1 MIGEIKFSL
10 LGDTFPT
17 GLTQYLVDNEYSVE
31 EDGDENPT
39 SRRFLVNTNQEIFSN
54 EILSFIHRASY
65 TINELMTHKDTN
77 LINNFMDELAGKNS
91 LQLSEQDNRMIREFN
106 KYLKYRIILNK
117 DFKFKKDDGTN
128 FTYEL
133 LKEVNSNQTFNP
145 LFDTEDVDALL
156 NELEEVRLININRG
170 ILSRLDNLKYDMD
183 FKFIIRELDQIEKL
197 KRDKEILQRLNP
209 NFEVVTQI

>member
-1 MIGEIKFSL
+1 
-10 LGDTFPT
+10 
-17 GLTQYLVDNEYSVE
+17 
-31 EDGDENPT
+31 
-39 SRRFLVNTNQEIFSN
+39 
-54 EILSFIHRASY
+54 
-65 TINELMTHKDTN
+65 
-77 LINNFMDELAGKNS
+77 
-91 LQLSEQDNRMIREFN
+91 MIREFN

-197 KRDKEILQRLNP
+197 KRDKEILQRLNH
-209 NFEVVTQI
+209 NGGSDSDLVGGNLNLGNLMFSRIQRTINSDTQSGNVYDSTSE